1 MFALL
6 ISAIIALGG
15 ALLFLLFNGSS
26 LEAMQGPPI
35 AITVIGAL
43 VLLYMLSHHSNE
55 RRFGRLS
62 AIAALGVIAVI
73 GAVTT
78 RVDPGPI
85 IKNFFAVA
93 HGELTAGDHAIDAPF
108 AIASAP
114 ASVRIRKVDDGFVAN
129 AEVNGQAFQMLVDSG
144 AATIVLRQTDAE
156 KAGIDVTRMTFD
168 TPLKTANG
176 TSYLA
181 PIRLKSVRIGQLS
194 VDDVE
199 ALVAKPGTLNES
211 LLGMSFLRRLT
222 SYQVAGDF
230 ITLRQ

>member
-6 ISAIIALGG
+6 LSAIVALGG
-15 ALLFLLFNGSS
+15 ALLFLLFTGSS

-43 VLLYMLSHHSNE
+43 ILLYLLSHHSNE
-55 RRFGRLS
+55 RRSGRVP
-62 AIAALGVIAVI
+62 AIIALGVIAVI
-73 GAVTT
+73 GAITT
-78 RVDPGPI
+78 RVDPAPL
-85 IKNFFAVA
+85 IKNFFAA
-93 HGELTAGDHAIDAPF
+93 SQLDNDMDAPSS
-108 AIASAP
+108 AAP
-114 ASVRIRKVDDGFVAN
+114 ASVRIRKMADGFIAN
-129 AEVNGQAFQMLVDSG
+129 SEVNGQSFEMLVDSG
-144 AATIVLRQTDAE
+144 AATVVLRQSDAE
-156 KAGIDVTRMTFD
+156 KAGVDVSHLTFD

-181 PIRLKSVRIGQLS
+181 PIRLKSVRIGQLT

-199 ALVAKPGTLNES
+199 ALVAKPGTLNEN

>member
-6 ISAIIALGG
+6 ISAVVALGG
-15 ALLFLLFNGSS
+15 ALLFLIVSGSS

-43 VLLYMLSHHSNE
+43 ILLYLLSHHSNE
-55 RRFGRLS
+55 RRSGRLS
-62 AIAALGVIAVI
+62 AIIALGVIAAV
-73 GAVTT
+73 GAITT
-78 RVDPGPI
+78 RVDPAPI
-85 IKNFFAVA
+85 IKNFFAA
-93 HGELTAGDHAIDAPF
+93 TEGDSAIDAQPG
-108 AIASAP
+108 ATSAP
-114 ASVRIRKVDDGFVAN
+114 ASVRIRKMADGFIAN
-129 AEVNGQAFQMLVDSG
+129 AEVNGQVLQMLVDSG
-144 AATIVLRQTDAE
+144 AATVVLRQSDAE
-156 KAGIDVTRMTFD
+156 KSGIDVSHMTFD

-181 PIRLKSVRIGQLS
+181 PIRLKSVRVGQLT

>member
-6 ISAIIALGG
+6 LSAIVALGG
-15 ALLFLLFNGSS
+15 ALLFLLFTGSS

-43 VLLYMLSHHSNE
+43 ILLYLLSHHSNE
-55 RRFGRLS
+55 RRSGRVP
-62 AIAALGVIAVI
+62 AIIALGVIAVI
-73 GAVTT
+73 GAITT
-78 RVDPGPI
+78 RVDPAPL
-85 IKNFFAVA
+85 IKNFFAA
-93 HGELTAGDHAIDAPF
+93 AQLDNDMDAPSS
-108 AIASAP
+108 AAP
-114 ASVRIRKVDDGFVAN
+114 ASVRIRKMADGFIAN
-129 AEVNGQAFQMLVDSG
+129 SEVNGQSFEMLVDSG
-144 AATIVLRQTDAE
+144 SATVVLRQSDAE
-156 KAGIDVTRMTFD
+156 KAGVDVSHLTFD

-181 PIRLKSVRIGQLS
+181 PIRLKSVRIGQLT

-199 ALVAKPGTLNES
+199 ALVAKPGTLNEN

>member
-1 MFALL
+1 MFAFL
-6 ISAIIALGG
+6 ISAIVALGG
-15 ALLFLLFNGSS
+15 ALLYLLFTGSS

-43 VLLYMLSHHSNE
+43 ILLYLLSHHNNE
-55 RRFGRLS
+55 RRFGRLA
-62 AIAALGVIAVI
+62 AIAALGAIAIV
-73 GAVTT
+73 GAVST
-78 RVDPGPI
+78 RVDPVPM

-93 HGELTAGDHAIDAPF
+93 HGELTTGDRDIAASIA
-108 AIASAP
+108 AASAP
-114 ASVRIRKVDDGFVAN
+114 ASVRIRKIDDGFLAN
-129 AEVNGQAFQMLVDSG
+129 AEVNGQAFPMLVDSG
-144 AATIVLRQTDAE
+144 AATVVLRQSDAE
-156 KAGIDVTRMTFD
+156 KAGIDVTHVTFD

-181 PIRLKSVRIGQLS
+181 PVRLKSVRVGQLT
-194 VDDVE
+194 VEDVE

>member
-6 ISAIIALGG
+6 ISAIVALGG
-15 ALLFLLFNGSS
+15 ALLFLLVTGSS

-35 AITVIGAL
+35 AIAVIGAL
-43 VLLYMLSHHSNE
+43 ILLYLLSHHSNE
-55 RRFGRLS
+55 RRSGRLP
-62 AIAALGVIAVI
+62 AMVALGVIAVV
-73 GAVTT
+73 GAITT
-78 RVDPGPI
+78 RVDPAPI
-85 IKNFFAVA
+85 IKNIFA
-93 HGELTAGDHAIDAPF
+93 TAQGDSAIDAPSG
-108 AIASAP
+108 AMSAP
-114 ASVRIRKVDDGFVAN
+114 ASVRIRKMADGFIAN
-129 AEVNGQAFQMLVDSG
+129 AEINGQVLQMLVDSG
-144 AATIVLRQTDAE
+144 AATVVLRQTDAE
-156 KAGIDVTRMTFD
+156 KAGIDVTTMIFD

-181 PIRLKSVRIGQLS
+181 PVRLKSVRVGQLV

-211 LLGMSFLRRLT
+211 LLGISFLRRLA

>member
-6 ISAIIALGG
+6 ISAVVALGG
-15 ALLFLLFNGSS
+15 ALLFLIVSGST
-26 LEAMQGPPI
+26 LESMQGPPI

-43 VLLYMLSHHSNE
+43 ILLYLLSHHSNE
-55 RRFGRLS
+55 RRSGRLS
-62 AIAALGVIAVI
+62 AIVALGVIAAI
-73 GAVTT
+73 GAITT
-78 RVDPGPI
+78 RVDPAPI
-85 IKNFFAVA
+85 IKNFLSSAHDDSVIDGPVVA
-93 HGELTAGDHAIDAPF
+93 S
-108 AIASAP
+108 SAP
-114 ASVRIRKVDDGFVAN
+114 ASVRIRKIDDGFVAN

-144 AATIVLRQTDAE
+144 AATVVLRQTDAE
-156 KAGIDVTRMTFD
+156 KAGIDVAHMTFD

-176 TSYLA
+176 TGYLA
-181 PIRLKSVRIGQLS
+181 PIRLKSVRVGQLT

>member
-6 ISAIIALGG
+6 VSAIVALGG
-15 ALLFLLFNGSS
+15 ALVFLLVTGSS

-43 VLLYMLSHHSNE
+43 ILLYLLSHHSNE
-55 RRFGRLS
+55 RRAGRLP
-62 AIAALGVIAVI
+62 AVLALGLIAAV

-78 RVDPGPI
+78 RVDTAQI
-85 IKNFFAVA
+85 IKNFFAA
-93 HGELTAGDHAIDAPF
+93 DRGDETIDRLPSAV
-108 AIASAP
+108 SAP
-114 ASVRIRKVDDGFVAN
+114 AAVRIRKIDDAFFAN
-129 AEVNGQAFQMLVDSG
+129 AEVNGQTLQMLVDSG
-144 AATIVLRQTDAE
+144 AATVVLRQSDAE
-156 KAGIDVTRMTFD
+156 KAGIDIAHLTFD

-176 TSYLA
+176 TSFLA
-181 PIRLKSVRIGQLS
+181 PVRLKSVHIGQLAL
-194 VDDVE
+194 DDVE

-222 SYQVAGDF
+222 SYQVAGEF

>member
-6 ISAIIALGG
+6 LSAIVALGG
-15 ALLFLLFNGSS
+15 ALLFLLFTGSS

-43 VLLYMLSHHSNE
+43 ILLYLLSHHSNE
-55 RRFGRLS
+55 RRSGRVP
-62 AIAALGVIAVI
+62 AIIALGVIAVI
-73 GAVTT
+73 GAITT
-78 RVDPGPI
+78 RVDPAPL
-85 IKNFFAVA
+85 IKNFFAA
-93 HGELTAGDHAIDAPF
+93 AQLDNDMDAPSS
-108 AIASAP
+108 AAP
-114 ASVRIRKVDDGFVAN
+114 ASVRIRKTADGFIAN
-129 AEVNGQAFQMLVDSG
+129 SEVNGESFEMLVDSG
-144 AATIVLRQTDAE
+144 AATVVLRQSDAE
-156 KAGIDVTRMTFD
+156 KAGVDVSHLTFD

-181 PIRLKSVRIGQLS
+181 PIRLKSVRIGQLT

-199 ALVAKPGTLNES
+199 ALVAKPGTLNEN

>member
-6 ISAIIALGG
+6 ISAIVALGG
-15 ALLFLLFNGSS
+15 ALLFLLFSGST

-43 VLLYMLSHHSNE
+43 ILLYLLSHHSNE
-55 RRFGRLS
+55 RRSGRVPA
-62 AIAALGVIAVI
+62 AIALGVITVI
-73 GAVTT
+73 GAITT
-78 RVDPGPI
+78 RVDPAPL
-85 IKNFFAVA
+85 IKNFFAA
-93 HGELTAGDHAIDAPF
+93 AQPDNDLDAPSG
-108 AIASAP
+108 SAP
-114 ASVRIRKVDDGFVAN
+114 ASVRIRKMADGFIAN
-129 AEVNGQAFQMLVDSG
+129 AEVNGQSFEMLVDSG
-144 AATIVLRQTDAE
+144 AATVVLRQSDAE
-156 KAGIDVTRMTFD
+156 KAGIDVSRLTFD

-181 PIRLKSVRIGQLS
+181 PIRLKSVRVGQLN

-199 ALVAKPGTLNES
+199 ALVAKPGTLNEN

>member
-6 ISAIIALGG
+6 ISAIVALGG
-15 ALLFLLFNGSS
+15 ALLFMVLSGSS
-26 LEAMQGPPI
+26 FEAMQGPPI

-43 VLLYMLSHHSNE
+43 ILLYLFSHHSNE
-55 RRFGRLS
+55 RRSGRLP
-62 AIAALGVIAVI
+62 AIIALGVIAVV
-73 GAVTT
+73 GAITT
-78 RVDPGPI
+78 RVDPAPI
-85 IKNFFAVA
+85 IKNFFAA
-93 HGELTAGDHAIDAPF
+93 AQGDREIDAPF
-108 AIASAP
+108 AAASAP
-114 ASVRIRKVDDGFVAN
+114 ASVRIRKMDDGFVAN
-129 AEVNGQAFQMLVDSG
+129 AEINGQIVQMLVDSG
-144 AATIVLRQTDAE
+144 AATVVLRQSDAE
-156 KAGIDVTRMTFD
+156 KAGIDVSHMTFD

-181 PIRLKSVRIGQLS
+181 PVRLKTIHVGQLTI
-194 VDDVE
+194 DDVE